1 MQDRQK
7 SHKRVPLFN
16 RGQKYLQWIDN
27 TQKEKMKRKRN
38 IEKGNCR
45 VVSVTASNLPTII
58 STHKPARGS
67 EDQVSFILYFSSLS
81 LSLSR
86 LSIK

>member
-38 IEKGNCR
+38 IEKGKLQSISQKKKKRKLQSSIRNCLQPPHN
-45 VVSVTASNLPTII
+45 NLHPQT
-58 STHKPARGS
+58 STR
-67 EDQVSFILYFSSLS
+67 Q
-81 LSLSR
+81 
-86 LSIK
+86 